1 MSKPQTERL
10 GVSALEYFFSQHGW
24 LFREQTTHDYGIDA
38 HLEIVEDRRPTGK
51 LIAVQIKSGSS
62 FFKEETKDCFV
73 FRTDDKH
80 VAYWVGHSMPVV
92 LVLFNPD
99 TKQAYWQEIS
109 RQTVQ
114 STGKQWRLD
123 VPKNG
128 MFEYPEVTL
137 RRLSSLTQPE
147 PYTRRLNRLRVDR
160 RWMDLIQAGVEV
172 RVEFDDWVNKSLPRY
187 QVTIFTDEEREA
199 WPTLYTPG
207 VGIESMLEHFFPW
220 ANCEVDRDAQME
232 GAEDE
237 WADECY
243 SWKDPETGEIFYS
256 QTFDEWYEPRS
267 GLVPIS
273 ENGETA
279 TYQLILSLNS
289 FGKSFLD
296 IDDYLS
302 DSEAPEN
309 IGFPLE

>member
-10 GVSALEYFFSQHGW
+10 GVAALEYFFSQHGW

-38 HLEIVEDRRPTGK
+38 HLEIVETGRPTGK
-51 LIAVQIKSGSS
+51 LIALQIKSGAS
-62 FFKEETKDCFV
+62 FFKEESKECFV

-128 MFEYPEVTL
+128 MFEDPAVTL

-172 RVEFDDWVNKSLPRY
+172 RIEFDDWVNKSLPRY
-187 QVTIFTDEEREA
+187 QVTIFTDDEREA
-199 WPTLYTPG
+199 WPTLYAPG

-220 ANCEVDRDAQME
+220 AEYEVDQDAQME
-232 GAEDE
+232 AAEEE
-237 WADECY
+237 WAEECY
-243 SWKDPETGEIFYS
+243 SWKDSETGENFYS
-256 QTFDEWYEPRS
+256 QTFDEWYESRN

-279 TYQLILSLNS
+279 TYRLVHSLND
-289 FGKSFLD
+289 FGKSFLE
-296 IDDYLS
+296 IDSYLS

-309 IGFPLE
+309 IGFTLE